1 MSSNLLL
8 WIIFGVTIATFLA
21 LDLAVFNRRKS
32 GYTMKEAVVW
42 SVFWISLALIFN
54 VAVYYWR
61 GSDTALEF
69 LTGYLIEESLS
80 VDNLFVFLMLF
91 SYFRVAKNYQH
102 KVLFW
107 GILGVLVM
115 RAIFI
120 FVGIALIQRLHWLI
134 YVFGAFLIFTAIKM
148 ALQKDKEILPE
159 KNPVLKI
166 FRKLM
171 PVTEGYEGD
180 KFFVKRAC
188 LSGRQ
193 AGKLFATPLFVV
205 LLVVET
211 TDVVFAVDSIP
222 AILAIT
228 TDPFVVYTS
237 NIFAV
242 LGLRALFFVLS
253 GFMQLFHHLSY
264 GLSIILAFVG
274 VKMIVADFY
283 KIPVGVALAVVAG
296 VLCISVITSMIW
308 PSRTKQG

>member
-8 WIIFGVTIATFLA
+8 WIIFGATIATLLV

-32 GYTMKEAVVW
+32 GYTMKAAIVW
-42 SVFWISLALIFN
+42 SIFWISLALIFN
-54 VAVYYWR
+54 AAVYYWR
-61 GSDTALEF
+61 GSETALEF
-69 LTGYLIEESLS
+69 LAGYIIEESLS

-91 SYFRVAKNYQH
+91 SYFKVAKNYQH

-107 GILGVLVM
+107 GILGVLIM

-120 FVGIALIQRLHWLI
+120 FVGIALIEKLHWLI
-134 YVFGAFLIFTAIKM
+134 YVFGAFLIFTGIKM

-159 KNPVLKI
+159 KNPVLRI

-180 KFFVKRAC
+180 KFFVKKA
-188 LSGRQ
+188 GRF
-193 AGKLFATPLFVV
+193 FATPLFIVV
-205 LLVVET
+205 LVVET

-222 AILAIT
+222 AVLAIT

-264 GLSIILAFVG
+264 GLSVILAFVG
-274 VKMIVADFY
+274 VKMVIADFY

-308 PSRTKQG
+308 PPEKG